1 MADRSFVAARSKQ
14 AIGRAFPDSP
24 TLLPAPMCD
33 GLAFVG
39 QTSPDLFRLRGLRDH
54 VIGLWH
60 GALGDRADLDL
71 LIVAFDRPVPVDTAA
86 WPAALPL
93 AASAAGMLVS
103 YVDLPRPSLRGVAA
117 APGTVPRQID
127 LWWGGQPYRITIDT
141 LVPIPIALLW
151 DAPMVIVHRSTVVVA
166 QVADNGPGSARDGT
180 ARVSRARVPAVA
192 EGAEPFGETE
202 AALRA
207 LEERTRLGAIFKQA
221 LGKLFGGRSLGE
233 SEGGGGKA
241 GAGSGEAPPR
251 EPGVLEN
258 LAGWVRW
265 HTPLGK
271 GLIER
276 FGDRMKL
283 VEKLLSSGDV
293 DSALKLA
300 LKLGNADGAEGKRTL
315 FPTRLPDMR
324 ATLDFN
330 IGFGGALMPIL
341 GDASFHSLRT
351 RYAELAKSLERGGD
365 YRRAAYIHA
374 QLLSDHRAAVLTLE
388 KGELYTEAARLAFD
402 AKLEPALYIRLFYKA
417 GAHDTALALARRS
430 GCFGQLAEESRV
442 ANPEFHAYVVR
453 AWTDMLIATG
463 QPLRALQITDSM
475 AVLAEP
481 DPQLIAMRASWL
493 RTALEAYGRDDVPIE
508 AIVRC
513 LLTASWTVADIAP
526 DGLDDFPVM
535 APVQGSGPFPAQLER
550 IQALIRHEGE
560 NPRQEMIAFLSTMVR
575 MSNREAL
582 EQAAFW
588 RGPAQIIIEVFARS
602 LLESASAG
610 LSQSDQ
616 QALTTLL
623 KAADLHVFAT
633 DLGKL
638 RKLHVAPVVPQENW
652 KLPPPATRSS
662 AIRQACLLHNGTM
675 MIWRENSLLQ
685 LLDRHGRALWQ
696 GSVGDVTALVA
707 IGSSPNVMIVQQQ
720 GGASLLTRFA
730 SHRRSFQTIGLVDL
744 AAHHDVTS
752 EGQWLVQIGGEIGA
766 LDLVKLC
773 ADAPEIE
780 FLWSCALTGKVRAL
794 AFLHDSAAPRW
805 LTCNL
810 QPGRVGVLEMWTLSQ
825 TRQLETRIGQPNS
838 PAKEGGDMQ
847 PGDWFWTQ
855 TYVHR
860 LTDTHAPHVTMPFVA
875 WTDSAEREIARKMEL
890 RQGAPRAFDTVQSCD
905 FGRAYV
911 SLGLAGPDA
920 EGVAMKTAIVPAG
933 PKPVSM
939 IVEHEA
945 DMPLACLAR
954 GARIGDGSDRS
965 NIVLL
970 ADPHGRL
977 LQVDVAARHVTLF

>member
-1 MADRSFVAARSKQ
+1 MADRSFVATRSKR

-24 TLLPAPMCD
+24 TLLRSPMCD

-39 QTSPDLFRLRGLRDH
+39 QTSPDLSRLRALRDH
-54 VIGLWH
+54 IIGLWR
-60 GALGDRADLDL
+60 GALGDGTDLDL
-71 LIVAFDRPVPVDTAA
+71 LIVAFDRPIPVDSTA

-93 AASAAGMLVS
+93 AASAAGTLAS
-103 YVDLPRPSLRGVAA
+103 YVDLPRPPAMGIPAG
-117 APGTVPRQID
+117 PGTLPRQID
-127 LWWGGQPYRITIDT
+127 LWWGGHPHRIVVDT
-141 LVPIPIALLW
+141 LAAVPITLLW
-151 DAPMVIVHRSTVVVA
+151 DAPVVIVHRSRAAVA
-166 QVADNGPGSARDGT
+166 QVADNASGSARDGT
-180 ARVSRARVPAVA
+180 AHVSRARVPIVA

-221 LGKLFGGRSLGE
+221 LGKLFGPRSLGE
-233 SEGGGGKA
+233 SEGAGGKA
-241 GAGSGEAPPR
+241 GGGAGTAPPR

-300 LKLGNADGAEGKRTL
+300 LKLGNADGADGKRTL

-330 IGFGGALMPIL
+330 IGFVGALMPIL

-430 GCFGQLAEESRV
+430 GCFDQLAEESRT

-453 AWTDMLIATG
+453 AWTDMLVATG

-475 AVLAEP
+475 ALLAEP
-481 DPQLIAMRASWL
+481 DPLLIAKRASWL
-493 RTALEAYGRDDVPIE
+493 RQLLETDARDGLPVE
-508 AIVRC
+508 AIIRC
-513 LLTASWTVADIAP
+513 LLTATWTVEDIAP
-526 DGLDDFPVM
+526 DGLEDFPVM
-535 APVQGSGPFPAQLER
+535 DPVRGSGPFPALFER
-550 IQALIRHEGE
+550 VQALVRHEGDD
-560 NPRQEMIAFLSTMVR
+560 PRQEMIALLDAMVR
-575 MSNREAL
+575 MANPEAR

-610 LSQSDQ
+610 LSQSNQ

-623 KAADLHVFAT
+623 KAADLRVFAT
-633 DLGKL
+633 DLAKL
-638 RKLHVAPVVPQENW
+638 RKLHVVAPARQENW

-662 AIRQACLLHNGTM
+662 AIRHACLLHNGTM
-675 MIWRENSLLQ
+675 MTWRENSLLQ

-696 GSVGDVTALVA
+696 GNVSDVTALIA
-707 IGSSPNVMIVQQQ
+707 IGSSPHVIVVQQRD
-720 GGASLLTRFA
+720 GASLLTRFA
-730 SHRRSFQTIGLVDL
+730 SHRRSFHPIGEIDL

-773 ADAPEIE
+773 ADVPEIE
-780 FLWSCALTGKVRAL
+780 FLWSCALTRQVRAL
-794 AFLHDSAAPRW
+794 CFLHDPAAPGW
-805 LTCNL
+805 LTRNL
-810 QPGRVGVLEMWTLSQ
+810 QPGRAGVLEMWKLRQ
-825 TRQLETRIGQPNS
+825 TRELETRIGRPIG
-838 PAKEGGDMQ
+838 KEGSVM
-847 PGDWFWTQ
+847 PPADWVWTQ
-855 TYVHR
+855 QHNYR
-860 LTDTHAPHVTMPFVA
+860 LSDSRVPDVVMPFVV
-875 WTDSAEREIARKMEL
+875 WTDAAEREIARAMEF
-890 RQGAPRAFDTVQSCD
+890 RRASAPGLDTVQSCD
-905 FGRAYV
+905 FQRAHA
-911 SLGLAGPDA
+911 SLDLPGSVAGNA
-920 EGVAMKTAIVPAG
+920 ILTTIVVAAG
-933 PKPVSM
+933 SKPVSM
-939 IVEHEA
+939 MVQHEV
-945 DMPLACLAR
+945 DTSLTCLAR
-954 GARIGDGSDRS
+954 GTRIGDGSDRS

-977 LQVDVAARHVTLF
+977 LQVDLGTRHVTVF